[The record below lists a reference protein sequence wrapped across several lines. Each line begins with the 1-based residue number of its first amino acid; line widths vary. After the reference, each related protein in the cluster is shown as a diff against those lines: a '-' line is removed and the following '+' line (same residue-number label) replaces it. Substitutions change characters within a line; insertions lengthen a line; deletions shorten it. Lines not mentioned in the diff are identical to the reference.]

1 MQPGPELGAELAA
14 QLRDFLAQ
22 LRPQFGQPL
31 LQLGVEAREIQLP
44 SLRSGQAVQLAQ
56 IDNTLS
62 KEVGDT
68 LTIRL
73 GGRSIKYAPSS
84 PAHLESLRGREGPE
98 AIPPLREAA
107 GSPRGPADRSR

>member
-1 MQPGPELGAELAA
+1 MQPSPKLGADLPA

-22 LRPQFGQPL
+22 FRAQLGEPL
-31 LQLGVEAREIQLP
+31 LQLGVEAREIQL
-44 SLRSGQAVQLAQ
+44 VQLAQ

-73 GGRSIKYAPSS
+73 ARRSIKY
-84 PAHLESLRGREGPE
+84 
-98 AIPPLREAA
+98 
-107 GSPRGPADRSR
+107 